1 MACNLKN
8 QLGRCASLLASVV
21 AAITLA
27 SIAHAAKT
35 PPGLSTSGQEQRD
48 WPTYG
53 GAPENNHYS
62 GLAQINRNNVKR
74 LAVAWSFDT
83 EEEGGLQSSPII
95 VDGVLYG
102 ITPTQ
107 KIFALDA
114 ATGKLLW
121 KFDCGIRG
129 TQPDRGLAYWAEGKD
144 KRILVGVTHFLYAL
158 DATTGKPIPSFAN
171 KGRID
176 IRENIGRETVSAQSI
191 ALTSPPVVYKDF

>member
-83 EEEGGLQSSPII
+83 QEEGGLQSSPII
-95 VDGVLYG
+95 VDGILYG

-107 KIFALDA
+107 KVFALDA

-121 KFDCGIRG
+121 KFDSGIRG
-129 TQPDRGLAYWAEGKD
+129 TQPDRGLAYWADGKD
-144 KRILVGVTHFLYAL
+144 KRILVGVMNFVYGTSLRSIYCRDQSRRCL
-158 DATTGKPIPSFAN
+158 QRSIDCRRPQPRDSPCATRRRS
-171 KGRID
+171 R
-176 IRENIGRETVSAQSI
+176 V
-191 ALTSPPVVYKDF
+191 